1 MIRPNLPQRHS
12 GSHVRRTTVRR
23 KSPSLSPMQLA
34 AMILMAGS
42 LVAIF
47 AVSVSPSFA
56 ARTLQIRGATFT
68 SESIIRSIVG
78 MNATP
83 NVFRIDTDR
92 AAQQLVRLPAVKSAT
107 VQVRLPS
114 TVIVTIVEREPK
126 LLWVIGADRYVVDDE
141 GLLFGLVDAAGN
153 PIPSLVGPLAS
164 PAAGGGASA
173 AAESV
178 SATPAGTPSPNPVSE
193 STSPAALTQEPAKG
207 TPTTPRGKG
216 SPVPSA
222 FSSPATSPSPTA
234 NASLIPSLAPVPTA
248 NSSASSGP
256 DALALPVVYDRRASS
271 AALSLGGIVDSI
283 NLDAGFRLARL
294 TPTDVGSSAAAFAVV
309 RDDLYGFTVSAA
321 PPGWVAEFGFYSP
334 TVRQDSIIP
343 EQVRALRSALQW
355 CGEDH
360 VAWVL
365 LTGAAPGSP
374 AGTVRLH
381 QGLTAGSA
389 CPVSL
394 GSGSLHMES

>member
-1 MIRPNLPQRHS
+1 
-12 GSHVRRTTVRR
+12 
-23 KSPSLSPMQLA
+23 
-34 AMILMAGS
+34 MILMAGS

-68 SESIIRSIVG
+68 SESVIRSIVG

-164 PAAGGGASA
+164 PAAGGAASA
-173 AAESV
+173 AAGSA
-178 SATPAGTPSPNPVSE
+178 SATPAGTPSPSPVSE
-193 STSPAALTQEPAKG
+193 STSSPAASTQEPAKA
-207 TPTTPRGKG
+207 TPAAPGGKG

-222 FSSPATSPSPTA
+222 AAAPATSPSATA
-234 NASLIPSLAPVPTA
+234 NASLIPSLAPAPTA
-248 NSSASSGP
+248 DSAASSGP
-256 DALALPVVYDRRASS
+256 GALVLPVVYDRRASS
-271 AALSLGGIVDSI
+271 AGLSLGGIVDSI
-283 NLDAGFRLARL
+283 NLDAGYRLARL

-309 RDDLYGFTVSAA
+309 RDDVYGFTVSAV
-321 PPGWVAEFGFYSP
+321 PPAWVAEFGFYAS

-381 QGLTAGSA
+381 QGLSAGSA